1 MGAQMTDSLDAQHF
15 TEGTAEIV
23 VAYVKNNPVN
33 ASDLLDIITT
43 VGASL
48 RGVTEGEPASEKP
61 IPAVSVRRSV
71 KTDHIVCL
79 VCGQEH
85 KMIKRH
91 LRTAHDL
98 SPEAYRELFDL
109 KPDYPLVAP
118 SYAETRSRIA
128 KMIGLGNT
136 RGQRLSQRK

>member
-1 MGAQMTDSLDAQHF
+1 MTDSLGAKHF
-15 TEGTAEIV
+15 TGSTAEIV
-23 VAYVKNNPVN
+23 AAYVKNNPVN
-33 ASDLLDIITT
+33 VSDLPDIITT

-48 RGVTEGEPASEKP
+48 RGVTDGEPASEKP

-71 KTDHIVCL
+71 KNEHIVCL

-91 LRTAHDL
+91 LRVAHDL
-98 SPEAYRELFDL
+98 SPDAYRELFDL

-128 KMIGLGNT
+128 KKIGLGNK
-136 RGQRLSQRK
+136 RGHRRS

>member
-1 MGAQMTDSLDAQHF
+1 MTDSLGAKHF
-15 TEGTAEIV
+15 TGSTAEIV
-23 VAYVKNNPVN
+23 AAYVKNNPVN
-33 ASDLLDIITT
+33 ASDLPDIITT

-48 RGVTEGEPASEKP
+48 RGVTDGEPASEKP

-71 KTDHIVCL
+71 KKDHIVCL
-79 VCGQEH
+79 VCGQEL

-91 LRTAHDL
+91 LQTAHDL
-98 SPEAYRELFDL
+98 SPDAYRKLFDL

-128 KMIGLGNT
+128 KKIGLGRK
-136 RGQRLSQRK
+136 RGQGRS

>member
-1 MGAQMTDSLDAQHF
+1 MTDSLGAKHF
-15 TEGTAEIV
+15 TGSTAEIV
-23 VAYVKNNPVN
+23 AAYVKNNPVN
-33 ASDLLDIITT
+33 VSDLPDIITT

-48 RGVTEGEPASEKP
+48 RGITDGDPASEKP

-71 KTDHIVCL
+71 KKDHIVCL
-79 VCGQEH
+79 VCGQEQ

-91 LRTAHDL
+91 LGTAHNL
-98 SPEAYRELFDL
+98 SPDAFRELFDL

-128 KMIGLGNT
+128 KKIGLGNK
-136 RGQRLSQRK
+136 RGQRRS

>member
-1 MGAQMTDSLDAQHF
+1 MGAQMIDSLGAKHF

-23 VAYVKNNPVN
+23 AAYVKNNSVTV
-33 ASDLLDIITT
+33 SDLRSIIAT

-48 RGVTEGEPASEKP
+48 RGITEGEPASEKP

-71 KTDHIVCL
+71 KKDHIVCL
-79 VCGQEH
+79 VCGQEQ

-91 LRTAHDL
+91 LRKAHEL
-98 SPEAYRELFDL
+98 SPDAYRVLFDL

-128 KMIGLGNT
+128 KKIGLGNK
-136 RGQRLSQRK
+136 RDQPRS

>member
-1 MGAQMTDSLDAQHF
+1 MGVQMTGSLGAKHF

-23 VAYVKNNPVN
+23 AAYVKNNPVSV
-33 ASDLLDIITT
+33 SDLPHIITT

-71 KTDHIVCL
+71 KQDHIVCL
-79 VCGQEH
+79 VCGQEQ

-91 LRTAHDL
+91 LQTAHHL
-98 SPEAYRELFDL
+98 SPNAYRELFDL

-128 KMIGLGNT
+128 KKIGLENK
-136 RGQRLSQRK
+136 RGQRRS

>member
-1 MGAQMTDSLDAQHF
+1 MGAQMIDNLGAKHF

-23 VAYVKNNPVN
+23 AAYVKNNPVN
-33 ASDLLDIITT
+33 VSDLLNIITA

-48 RGVTEGEPASEKP
+48 RGVTEGEPAAEKP

-71 KTDHIVCL
+71 KEDHIVCL
-79 VCGQEH
+79 VCGHEQ
-85 KMIKRH
+85 KMVKRH

-98 SPEAYRELFDL
+98 SPDAYRALFNL
-109 KPDYPLVAP
+109 KADYPLVAP

-128 KMIGLGNT
+128 KEFGLGNK
-136 RGQRLSQRK
+136 RGQRRS

>member
-1 MGAQMTDSLDAQHF
+1 MIDSLGAKHF
-15 TEGTAEIV
+15 TESTAEIV
-23 VAYVKNNPVN
+23 AAYVKNNPVN
-33 ASDLLDIITT
+33 VPDLLDIITT

-71 KTDHIVCL
+71 KKDHIVCL
-79 VCGQEH
+79 VCGQDQ

-98 SPEAYRELFDL
+98 SPDAYRALFDL

-128 KMIGLGNT
+128 KKIGLGRK
-136 RGQRLSQRK
+136 RGQRRS

>member
-1 MGAQMTDSLDAQHF
+1 MTDSFGAKHF
-15 TEGTAEIV
+15 TGNTAEIV
-23 VAYVKNNPVN
+23 SAYVKNNPVN
-33 ASDLLDIITT
+33 VSDLPDIITT

-48 RGVTEGEPASEKP
+48 RGVTDGEPASEKP

-71 KTDHIVCL
+71 KKDHIVCL
-79 VCGQEH
+79 VCGQEQ

-91 LRTAHDL
+91 LRTAHNL
-98 SPEAYRELFDL
+98 SPDAYRELFDL

-128 KMIGLGNT
+128 KKIGLGNK
-136 RGQRLSQRK
+136 RGQRRS

>member
-1 MGAQMTDSLDAQHF
+1 MIDSLDPKHF

-23 VAYVKNNPVN
+23 SAYVKNNTVN
-33 ASDLLDIITT
+33 VPDLLNIITM

-48 RGVTEGEPASEKP
+48 KGITEGKPASEKP

-71 KTDHIVCL
+71 KKDHIVCL
-79 VCGQEH
+79 VCGQEQ
-85 KMIKRH
+85 KMIRRH
-91 LRTAHDL
+91 LRNAHEL
-98 SPEAYRELFDL
+98 SPDAYRELFDL

-128 KMIGLGNT
+128 KKIGLGNR
-136 RGQRLSQRK
+136 RGQRRS

>member
-1 MGAQMTDSLDAQHF
+1 MIDSLGAKHF
-15 TEGTAEIV
+15 TESTAEIV
-23 VAYVKNNPVN
+23 AAYVKNNPVN
-33 ASDLLDIITT
+33 VPDLLDIITT

-48 RGVTEGEPASEKP
+48 RGVTQGEPASEKP

-71 KTDHIVCL
+71 KKDHIVCL
-79 VCGQEH
+79 VCGQDQ

-98 SPEAYRELFDL
+98 SPDAYRALFDL

-128 KMIGLGNT
+128 KKIGLGRK
-136 RGQRLSQRK
+136 RGQRRS

>member
-1 MGAQMTDSLDAQHF
+1 MTDSLGAKHF
-15 TEGTAEIV
+15 TGSTAEIV
-23 VAYVKNNPVN
+23 AAYVKNNPVN
-33 ASDLLDIITT
+33 VSDLPDIITT

-48 RGVTEGEPASEKP
+48 RGVTDGESASEKP

-71 KTDHIVCL
+71 KKDHIVCL

-85 KMIKRH
+85 KMTKSH

-98 SPEAYRELFDL
+98 SPDAYRKLFDL

-128 KMIGLGNT
+128 KKIGLGNK
-136 RGQRLSQRK
+136 RGQRRS

>member
-1 MGAQMTDSLDAQHF
+1 MGAQMTDGLGAKHF
-15 TEGTAEIV
+15 AEGTAEIV
-23 VAYVKNNPVN
+23 AAYVKNNPVSV
-33 ASDLLDIITT
+33 SDLLDIITT

-48 RGVTEGEPASEKP
+48 RGVIDGEPASKKP

-71 KTDHIVCL
+71 KKDHIVCL
-79 VCGQEH
+79 VCAQEQ

-91 LRTAHDL
+91 LLTAHDL
-98 SPEAYRELFDL
+98 SPDAYRKLFDL

-128 KMIGLGNT
+128 KKIGLGHK
-136 RGQRLSQRK
+136 RGQRRS

>member
-1 MGAQMTDSLDAQHF
+1 MIDSLDAKHL

-23 VAYVKNNPVN
+23 VAYVKNNPVD
-33 ASDLLDIITT
+33 ASDLLEIIST

-48 RGVTEGEPASEKP
+48 RGVANGEHASENP
-61 IPAVSVRRSV
+61 TPAVSVRRSV
-71 KTDHIVCL
+71 KKDHIVCL
-79 VCGQEH
+79 ICGQEQ

-98 SPEAYRELFDL
+98 SADAYRDLFDL
-109 KPDYPLVAP
+109 KLDYPLVAP

-128 KMIGLGNT
+128 KKIGLGHK
-136 RGQRLSQRK
+136 RDRRRS

>member
-1 MGAQMTDSLDAQHF
+1 MTDSLGAKHF
-15 TEGTAEIV
+15 TGSTAEIV
-23 VAYVKNNPVN
+23 AAYVKNNSVN
-33 ASDLLDIITT
+33 VSDLPDIITT

-48 RGVTEGEPASEKP
+48 RGVTDGEPASEKP

-71 KTDHIVCL
+71 NRDHIVCL
-79 VCGQEH
+79 VCGQEQ

-98 SPEAYRELFDL
+98 SPDAYRKLFDL

-118 SYAETRSRIA
+118 NYAETRSKIA
-128 KMIGLGNT
+128 KRIGLGRK
-136 RGQRLSQRK
+136 RGQRSS